1 MAIRFSDFTFVPDVS
16 SSAATSRGDGAVL
29 VPISAFGCVV
39 PPSVISVVD
48 LQDRSVVF
56 DGGGQVYFT
65 DSGAGT
71 KDFVGWSYWEEDA
84 SFDSRSD
91 APCINLVVLSPDYD
105 AVNYPAPNY
114 GEASY
119 PGQVA

>member
-1 MAIRFSDFTFVPDVS
+1 VAIRFSDFTFVPDVS

-71 KDFVGWSYWEEDA
+71 KDFVGWSYWESDATDA
-84 SFDSRSD
+84 SG
-91 APCINLVVLSPDYD
+91 ATPCVNLLVLSPDYD
-105 AVNYPAPNY
+105 EANYP
-114 GEASY
+114 GVS
-119 PGQVA
+119 